1 MKRFNYIIMLL
12 VVCMPFF
19 SVAQEKGKPEA
30 VKKTPKTYEAFF
42 KKDIKKV
49 EGIFPV
55 YRDAQK
61 CYLEIPVASIGKDL
75 LVSGV
80 LTKGQ
85 NVGVVSSITSV
96 LVFNVGPK
104 GDQLEVKQQI
114 CSDRASGDMAAAV
127 AAASLKPVLFSYP
140 VVAYG
145 KDKQGYIIDITSDVN
160 ASGKLFSFPNQSVI
174 NSPAAD
180 RSFLDSVQ
188 VINDGVKFMSLRAQS
203 TFTPGIFGMPG
214 RDTHYAAWIEW
225 SLQQLPDRTIA
236 ERNADPRIGYDVIS
250 YNDYDKNPNG
260 VKRQTIVK
268 RWNLQI
274 KPEDVEKYK
283 RGVPV
288 EPVHPIRVYFD
299 KTFSPALRANV
310 IRGIEEW
317 NRCFEAAG
325 YKNVLQ
331 VQAGEPE
338 VRIAYHQVV
347 YTYVLGTPQQTIIS
361 DSRTGE
367 VLSASVSLSCQNWND
382 NKDAYTMQLGGY
394 EPKVFTDS
402 LPVLYTEYFRYCTSN
417 TLGQVLGLLPNL
429 AGSMAYTTQQL
440 RDAAWVRE
448 HGISSSVTDGCIFN
462 FAAQPGDGMSLR
474 ELFSKASEYDRWA
487 IEWGYRQFPGMDVAA
502 EHAALKAIA
511 EKAKNNPVLYY
522 TSAKGHGYRVNQNDL
537 GQDKLQAAVLGLENL
552 KRLSSR
558 VEEIA
563 NQLDTKDNWVRYIEL
578 VGAFRTC
585 YGDYVKV
592 ALDYLENNWQE
603 PVLAGYNEERVHYLP
618 KSQKKEM
625 EQFITK
631 YIFSGMPAW
640 LDMPDVEKI
649 HGANVALGMNLLIMP
664 VAKNMLEYT
673 RLMRLM
679 EAQEKV
685 GDKAY
690 TLDDL
695 FALIDNGVFLNYST
709 SKPVDFYRARLQ
721 HNFVKE
727 FLTACLKLNVT
738 GRMDQL
744 CFYMQDR
751 AASMT
756 KKFEELGRTHSDLR
770 SRQYYKELSVLMK
783 VKWNTV
789 ESAAKNAVK
798 K

>member
-1 MKRFNYIIMLL
+1 MKRCSYIIVLL
-12 VVCMPFF
+12 AVCMPFF
-19 SVAQEKGKPEA
+19 SVAQEKKPGA
-30 VKKTPKTYEAFF
+30 MKKAPKSYEAFF
-42 KKDIKKV
+42 KKDIKKL
-49 EGIFPV
+49 EGTFPV

-61 CYLEIPVASIGKDL
+61 CYVEIPAASIGKDL
-75 LVSGV
+75 LVSGA

-85 NVGVVSSITSV
+85 NAGVVSSITSV

-114 CSDRASGDMAAAV
+114 CSDRASGDMAGAV

-140 VVAYG
+140 IVAYG

-174 NSPAAD
+174 NTPAAD
-180 RSFLDSVQ
+180 RSFLDTVL

-214 RDTHYAAWIEW
+214 RDTHNAAWVEW

-236 ERNADPRIGYDVIS
+236 ERHADPRIGYDVIS

-260 VKRQTIVK
+260 VKKETIVK
-268 RWNLQI
+268 RWNLQVT
-274 KPEDVEKYK
+274 PEDMEKYK
-283 RGVPV
+283 RGELV
-288 EPVHPIRVYFD
+288 EPVLPIRVYFD
-299 KTFSPALRANV
+299 KTFSPALRSQV
-310 IRGIEEW
+310 LRGVEEW

-325 YKNVLQ
+325 FKNVLQ
-331 VQAGEPE
+331 VQDGEPE
-338 VRIAYHQVV
+338 VRIAYHQIV
-347 YTYVLGTPQQTIIS
+347 YSYVLGAPQQTIVS
-361 DSRTGE
+361 DARTGE
-367 VLSASVSLSCQNWND
+367 ILSACVGLSCQNWND
-382 NKDAYTMQLGGY
+382 NMDNYTMQLGGY

-402 LPVLYTEYFRYCTSN
+402 LPVVFTEYFRYRTSN
-417 TLGQVLGLLPNL
+417 TLGQVLGLLPNF

-448 HGISSSVTDGCIFN
+448 HGISASVTDGCIFN
-462 FAAQPGDGMSLR
+462 FAAQPGDGMTLR
-474 ELFSKASEYDRWA
+474 ELFSKASDYDRWA
-487 IEWGYRQFPGMDVAA
+487 IEWGYRQFPGMDATA
-502 EHAALKAIA
+502 EHSALKAIA
-511 EKAKNNPVLYY
+511 AKAKNNPALYY
-522 TSAKGHGYRVNQNDL
+522 APAKSFGYRVNPNDL
-537 GQDKLQAAVLGLENL
+537 GQNKLQTALLGLENL

-558 VEEIA
+558 IEEIA
-563 NQLDTKDNWVRYIEL
+563 DQLDKKDDWMRYTEL
-578 VGAFRTC
+578 VGVFRAC
-585 YGDYVKV
+585 YGEYVKV
-592 ALDYLENNWQE
+592 ALDYLENSWYE
-603 PVLAGYNEERVHYLP
+603 PVLAGFNDERVHYLP

-625 EQFITK
+625 EQFVNK

-640 LDMPDVEKI
+640 LDTPDVESV
-649 HGANVALGMNLLIMP
+649 HGANVAMAMNLLIMP

-679 EAQEKV
+679 EAQEKA
-685 GDKAY
+685 GDRAY

-695 FALIDNGVFLNYST
+695 FALIDNGVFLNYSA
-709 SKPVDFYRARLQ
+709 SKPVDLYRARLQ

-738 GRMDQL
+738 GRVDQL
-744 CFYMQDR
+744 CFYLQDR
-751 AASMT
+751 AAFMT

-770 SRQYYKELSVLMK
+770 SRQYYKEMGVIMK

-789 ESAAKNAVK
+789 ENAAKNAVK

>member
-1 MKRFNYIIMLL
+1 MKRCSYIIVLL
-12 VVCMPFF
+12 AVCMPFF
-19 SVAQEKGKPEA
+19 SVAQEKKPGA
-30 VKKTPKTYEAFF
+30 MKKAPKSYEAFF
-42 KKDIKKV
+42 KKDIKKL
-49 EGIFPV
+49 EGTFPV

-61 CYLEIPVASIGKDL
+61 CYVEIPAASIGKDL
-75 LVSGV
+75 LVSGA

-85 NVGVVSSITSV
+85 NAGVVSSITSV

-114 CSDRASGDMAAAV
+114 CSDRASGDMAGAV

-140 VVAYG
+140 IVAYG

-174 NSPAAD
+174 NTPAAD
-180 RSFLDSVQ
+180 RSFLDTVL

-214 RDTHYAAWIEW
+214 RDTHNAAWVEW

-236 ERNADPRIGYDVIS
+236 ERHADPRIGYDVIS

-260 VKRQTIVK
+260 VKKETIVK
-268 RWNLQI
+268 RWNLQVT
-274 KPEDVEKYK
+274 PEDMEKYK
-283 RGVPV
+283 RGELV
-288 EPVHPIRVYFD
+288 EPVLPIRVYFD
-299 KTFSPALRANV
+299 KTFSPALRSQV
-310 IRGIEEW
+310 LRGVEEW

-325 YKNVLQ
+325 FKNVLQ
-331 VQAGEPE
+331 VQDGEPE
-338 VRIAYHQVV
+338 VRIAYHQIV
-347 YTYVLGTPQQTIIS
+347 YSYVLGAPQQTIVS
-361 DSRTGE
+361 DARTGE
-367 VLSASVSLSCQNWND
+367 ILSACVGLSCQNWND
-382 NKDAYTMQLGGY
+382 NMDNYTMQLGGY

-402 LPVLYTEYFRYCTSN
+402 LPVVFTEYFRYRTSN
-417 TLGQVLGLLPNL
+417 TLGQVLGLLPNF

-448 HGISSSVTDGCIFN
+448 HGISASVTDGCIFN
-462 FAAQPGDGMSLR
+462 FAAQPGDGMTLR
-474 ELFSKASEYDRWA
+474 ELFSKASDYDRWA
-487 IEWGYRQFPGMDVAA
+487 IEWGYRQFPGMDATA
-502 EHAALKAIA
+502 EHSALKAIA
-511 EKAKNNPVLYY
+511 AKAKNNPALYY
-522 TSAKGHGYRVNQNDL
+522 APAKSFGYRVNPNDL
-537 GQDKLQAAVLGLENL
+537 GQNKLQTALLGLENL

-558 VEEIA
+558 IEEIA
-563 NQLDTKDNWVRYIEL
+563 DQLDKKDDWMRYTEL
-578 VGAFRTC
+578 VGVFRAC
-585 YGDYVKV
+585 YGEYVKV
-592 ALDYLENNWQE
+592 ALDYLENSWYE
-603 PVLAGYNEERVHYLP
+603 PVLAGFNDERVHYLP

-625 EQFITK
+625 EQFVNK

-640 LDMPDVEKI
+640 LDTPDVESV
-649 HGANVALGMNLLIMP
+649 HGANVAMGMNLLIMP

-679 EAQEKV
+679 EAQEKA
-685 GDKAY
+685 GDRAY

-695 FALIDNGVFLNYST
+695 FALIDNGVFLNYSA
-709 SKPVDFYRARLQ
+709 SKPVDLYRARLQ

-738 GRMDQL
+738 GRVDQL
-744 CFYMQDR
+744 CFYLQDR
-751 AASMT
+751 AAFMT

-770 SRQYYKELSVLMK
+770 SRQYYKEMGVIMK

-789 ESAAKNAVK
+789 ENAAKNAVK

>member
-1 MKRFNYIIMLL
+1 MKRFSYIIILL
-12 VVCMPFF
+12 AVCMPFF
-19 SVAQEKGKPEA
+19 TVAQEKKPEV
-30 VKKTPKTYEAFF
+30 VKKAPKTYEAFF

-49 EGIFPV
+49 EGTFPV
-55 YRDAQK
+55 YMDAQK

-80 LTKGQ
+80 VMKGP
-85 NVGVVSSITSV
+85 NVGIVSSITSV
-96 LVFNVGPK
+96 LVFNIGPK

-127 AAASLKPVLFSYP
+127 AAASLQPVLFSYP
-140 VVAYG
+140 IVAYG
-145 KDKQGYIIDITSDVN
+145 KDKQGYILDITSDVN
-160 ASGKLFSFPNQSVI
+160 ASGKLFSFPNQSSI

-203 TFTPGIFGMPG
+203 TFTPGMFGMPG
-214 RDTHYAAWIEW
+214 RDIHNAAWVEW
-225 SLQQLPDRTIA
+225 SLQQLPERMIA

-268 RWNLQI
+268 RWNLEI

-283 RGVPV
+283 RGELV
-288 EPVHPIRVYFD
+288 EPVHPIRIYFD
-299 KTFSPALRANV
+299 KTFSPALRANA

-331 VQAGEPE
+331 VQVGEPE
-338 VRIAYHQVV
+338 VRIAYHQIV
-347 YTYVLGTPQQTIIS
+347 YTYVLGESQQTIICN
-361 DSRTGE
+361 SRTGE
-367 VLSASVSLSCQNWND
+367 ILSASVCLSDRNWND

-402 LPVLYTEYFRYCTSN
+402 LPTVYTEYFRYCTSN
-417 TLGQVLGLLPNL
+417 TLGQVLGLLPNP
-429 AGSMAYTTQQL
+429 AGSMAYTTKQL
-440 RDAAWVRE
+440 RDASWVRE
-448 HGISSSVTDGCIFN
+448 HGISASVTDGCIFN
-462 FAAQPGDGMSLR
+462 FVAQPGDGMSLR

-487 IEWGYRQFPGMDVAA
+487 IEWGYRQFPGMDAAA
-502 EHAALKAIA
+502 EKAALKTIA
-511 EKAKNNPVLYY
+511 EKAKNNPALYY
-522 TSAKGHGYRVNQNDL
+522 TPVKGYGYRVNLNDL
-537 GQDKLQAAVLGLENL
+537 GQDKLQAVLFGFENL

-558 VEEIA
+558 IEEIA
-563 NQLDTKDNWVRYIEL
+563 DQLDTKDNWMRYTQL
-578 VGAFRTC
+578 VSEFRSC
-585 YGDYVKV
+585 YVTYVKL
-592 ALDYLENNWQE
+592 ALDYLENYWRE
-603 PVLAGYNEERVHYLP
+603 PVIAGYNEERVHYLP

-625 EQFITK
+625 DQFITK
-631 YIFSGMPAW
+631 YMFSDMPAW
-640 LDMPDVEKI
+640 LDTPDVKNI
-649 HGANVALGMNLLIMP
+649 HGANVALGMNWVAISASKTMLDYTLLI
-664 VAKNMLEYT
+664 
-673 RLMRLM
+673 RLM

-690 TLDDL
+690 TLEEL
-695 FALIDNGVFLNYST
+695 FALIDSGVFLNYSA
-709 SKPVDFYRARLQ
+709 SKPVNIYRARLQ

-727 FLTACLKLNVT
+727 FLTACIKLNVT

-744 CFYMQDR
+744 CFYMQER
-751 AASMT
+751 AEYMT
-756 KKFEELGRTHSDLR
+756 KKFEELGRTHSDLK
-770 SRQYYKELSVLMK
+770 SRQYYKELNVLMK
-783 VKWNTV
+783 VKWNIV
-789 ESAAKNAVK
+789 ENATKNAVK

>member
-1 MKRFNYIIMLL
+1 
-12 VVCMPFF
+12 MPFF
-19 SVAQEKGKPEA
+19 SVAQEKKPGA
-30 VKKTPKTYEAFF
+30 MKKAPKSYEAFF
-42 KKDIKKV
+42 KKDIKKL
-49 EGIFPV
+49 EGTFPV

-61 CYLEIPVASIGKDL
+61 CYVEIPAASIGKDL
-75 LVSGV
+75 LVSGA

-85 NVGVVSSITSV
+85 NAGVVSSITSV

-114 CSDRASGDMAAAV
+114 CSDRASGDMAGAV

-140 VVAYG
+140 IVAYG

-174 NSPAAD
+174 NTPAAD
-180 RSFLDSVQ
+180 RSFLDTVL

-214 RDTHYAAWIEW
+214 RDTHNAAWVEW

-236 ERNADPRIGYDVIS
+236 ERHADPRIGYDVIS

-260 VKRQTIVK
+260 VKKETIVK
-268 RWNLQI
+268 RWNLQVT
-274 KPEDVEKYK
+274 PEDMEKYK
-283 RGVPV
+283 RGELV
-288 EPVHPIRVYFD
+288 EPVLPIRVYFD
-299 KTFSPALRANV
+299 KTFSPALRSQV
-310 IRGIEEW
+310 LRGVEEW

-325 YKNVLQ
+325 FKNVLQ
-331 VQAGEPE
+331 VQDGEPE
-338 VRIAYHQVV
+338 VRIAYHQIV
-347 YTYVLGTPQQTIIS
+347 YSYVLGAPQQTIVS
-361 DSRTGE
+361 DARTGE
-367 VLSASVSLSCQNWND
+367 ILSACVGLSCQNWND
-382 NKDAYTMQLGGY
+382 NMDNYTMQLGGY

-402 LPVLYTEYFRYCTSN
+402 LPVVFTEYFRYRTSN
-417 TLGQVLGLLPNL
+417 TLGQVLGLLPNF

-448 HGISSSVTDGCIFN
+448 HGISASVTDGCIFN
-462 FAAQPGDGMSLR
+462 FAAQPGDGMTLR
-474 ELFSKASEYDRWA
+474 ELFSKASDYDRWA
-487 IEWGYRQFPGMDVAA
+487 IEWGYRQFPGMDATA
-502 EHAALKAIA
+502 EHSALKAIA
-511 EKAKNNPVLYY
+511 AKAKNNPALYY
-522 TSAKGHGYRVNQNDL
+522 APAKSFGYRVNPNDL
-537 GQDKLQAAVLGLENL
+537 GQNKLQTALLGLENL

-558 VEEIA
+558 IEEIA
-563 NQLDTKDNWVRYIEL
+563 DQLDKKDDWMRYTEL
-578 VGAFRTC
+578 VGVFRAC
-585 YGDYVKV
+585 YGEYVKV
-592 ALDYLENNWQE
+592 ALDYLENSWYE
-603 PVLAGYNEERVHYLP
+603 PVLAGFNDERVHYLP

-625 EQFITK
+625 EQFVNK

-640 LDMPDVEKI
+640 LDTPDVESV
-649 HGANVALGMNLLIMP
+649 HGANVAMGMNLLIMP

-679 EAQEKV
+679 EAQEKA
-685 GDKAY
+685 GDRAY

-695 FALIDNGVFLNYST
+695 FALIDNGVFLNYSA
-709 SKPVDFYRARLQ
+709 SKPVDLYRARLQ

-738 GRMDQL
+738 GRVDQL
-744 CFYMQDR
+744 CFYLQDR
-751 AASMT
+751 AAFMT

-770 SRQYYKELSVLMK
+770 SRQYYKEMGVIMK

-789 ESAAKNAVK
+789 ENAAKNAVK

>member
-1 MKRFNYIIMLL
+1 MKRCSYIIVLL
-12 VVCMPFF
+12 AVCMPFF
-19 SVAQEKGKPEA
+19 SVAQEKKSGA
-30 VKKTPKTYEAFF
+30 MKKAPKSYEAFF
-42 KKDIKKV
+42 KKDIKKL
-49 EGIFPV
+49 EGTFPV

-61 CYLEIPVASIGKDL
+61 CYVEIPAASIGKDL
-75 LVSGV
+75 LVSGA

-85 NVGVVSSITSV
+85 NAGVVSSITSV

-114 CSDRASGDMAAAV
+114 CSDRASGDMAGAV

-140 VVAYG
+140 IVAYG

-174 NSPAAD
+174 NTPAAD
-180 RSFLDSVQ
+180 RSFLDTVL

-203 TFTPGIFGMPG
+203 TFTPGMFGMPG
-214 RDTHYAAWIEW
+214 RDTHNAAWVEW

-236 ERNADPRIGYDVIS
+236 ERHADPRIGYDVIS

-260 VKRQTIVK
+260 VKKETIVK
-268 RWNLQI
+268 RWNLQVN
-274 KPEDVEKYK
+274 PEDMEKYK
-283 RGVPV
+283 RGELV
-288 EPVHPIRVYFD
+288 EPVLPIRVYFD

-310 IRGIEEW
+310 IRGVEEW

-325 YKNVLQ
+325 FKNVLQ
-331 VQAGEPE
+331 VQDGEPE
-338 VRIAYHQVV
+338 VRIAYHQIV
-347 YTYVLGTPQQTIIS
+347 YSYVLGDPQQTIVS
-361 DSRTGE
+361 DARTGE
-367 VLSASVSLSCQNWND
+367 ILSACVGLSCQNWNNNMD
-382 NKDAYTMQLGGY
+382 NYTMQLGGY

-402 LPVLYTEYFRYCTSN
+402 LPVVFTEYFRYRTSN
-417 TLGQVLGLLPNL
+417 TLGQVLGLLPNF

-448 HGISSSVTDGCIFN
+448 HGISASVTDGCIFN
-462 FAAQPGDGMSLR
+462 FAAQPGDGMTLR
-474 ELFSKASEYDRWA
+474 ELFSKASDYDRWA
-487 IEWGYRQFPGMDVAA
+487 IEWGYRQFPGMDAAA
-502 EHAALKAIA
+502 EHTALKAIA
-511 EKAKNNPVLYY
+511 AKAKNNPALYY
-522 TSAKGHGYRVNQNDL
+522 APAKSFGYRVNPNDL
-537 GQDKLQAAVLGLENL
+537 GQNKLQTAQLGLENL

-558 VEEIA
+558 IEEIA
-563 NQLDTKDNWVRYIEL
+563 GQLDKKDDWTRYTEL
-578 VGAFRTC
+578 VGAFRVC
-585 YGDYVKV
+585 YGEYVKV
-592 ALDYLENNWQE
+592 ALDYLENSWYE
-603 PVLAGYNEERVHYLP
+603 PVLAGYNDERVHYLP

-625 EQFITK
+625 EQFMNK
-631 YIFSGMPAW
+631 YVFSGMPAW
-640 LDMPDVEKI
+640 LDTPDVENV
-649 HGANVALGMNLLIMP
+649 HGANAALGMNLLVMP

-685 GDKAY
+685 GDRAY

-695 FALIDNGVFLNYST
+695 FVLIDNGVFLNYSA

-744 CFYMQDR
+744 CFYLQDR
-751 AASMT
+751 AAFMT

-770 SRQYYKELSVLMK
+770 SRQYYKEMGVVMK

-789 ESAAKNAVK
+789 ENAAKNAVK